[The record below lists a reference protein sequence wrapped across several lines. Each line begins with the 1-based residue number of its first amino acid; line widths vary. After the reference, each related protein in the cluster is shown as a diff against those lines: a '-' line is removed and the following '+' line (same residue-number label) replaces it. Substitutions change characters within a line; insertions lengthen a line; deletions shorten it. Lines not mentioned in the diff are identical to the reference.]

1 MASNENVRLGQFKN
15 RGKDTK
21 ARRQRRID
29 VSVKLRKDKKDEQI
43 QKRRNIDISESLEV
57 SPLQERHNNCTYA
70 RLMTLEEIIAGV
82 ASKDPDLQFQAT
94 QGVRKLLSRER
105 NAPLDEV
112 IASGLVPHLVGFLAH
127 DDCSTIQFEAAW
139 AITNIAS
146 GHSEHTKVVVDDG
159 AVPALVH
166 LISSSHLHIS
176 EQCIWALGN
185 IAGDGPILR
194 DLVLK
199 HGVVAPLISILT
211 ASDFSSL
218 PLSYLRNITW
228 TLSNLCRNKNPP
240 PPTTAVH
247 HMLPALTQLVLSADV
262 EVVAD
267 ACWALSYLTDG
278 ANDRIGMVIEAG
290 VVPRLVQ
297 LLGSPELSILT
308 PTLRA
313 VGNMVTG
320 TDDQTQMVINAGV
333 LPFFENLLQHA
344 RSSVQKEAA
353 WTVSNVTAGRTE
365 QIQAVIDAG
374 LLPWIVQVLQKGE
387 FKAQRE
393 AVWAVT
399 NLTSGGTVGQ
409 IVKLVQLGVLEPL
422 LGLLNVKDSKLLLV
436 IIDALENVFSAA
448 QQVDET
454 TSLCL
459 MVEELG
465 GVDRL
470 EVLQTHPNEDVYKA
484 ALKLIT
490 KYFSEEEEEVHDVAP
505 EVSENAFEFQVTNQQ
520 SDFTF

>member
-1 MASNENVRLGQFKN
+1 MASNENVRFGQFKN
-15 RGKDTK
+15 KGKDTK
-21 ARRQRRID
+21 ERRQRRID
-29 VSVKLRKDKKDEQI
+29 VNVKLRKEKKDEQI
-43 QKRRNIDISESLEV
+43 QKRRNVDVSESLEV
-57 SPLQERHNNCTYA
+57 SPLQERHTNCTLA

-82 ASKDPDLQFQAT
+82 TSQNPDLQFKAT

-127 DDCSTIQFEAAW
+127 DCSTMQFEAAW
-139 AITNIAS
+139 ALTNIAS

-166 LISSSHLHIS
+166 LVASPHLHIS

-199 HGVVAPLISILT
+199 HGVIAPLLSILT
-211 ASDFSSL
+211 SSLVSSL
-218 PLSYLRNITW
+218 PVSYQRNITW

-240 PPTTAVH
+240 PPMTAVQQ
-247 HMLPALTQLVLSADV
+247 MLPALTQLVLSVDV

-320 TDDQTQMVINAGV
+320 TDEQTQMVINAGA
-333 LPFFENLLQHA
+333 LPFFESLLQHA

-374 LLPWIVQVLQKGE
+374 LLPGIVQVLKKGE

-409 IVKLVQLGVLEPL
+409 IVKLVQLGLLEPL

-436 IIDALENVFSAA
+436 ILDALENVFSAA

-484 ALKLIT
+484 ALNLIT
-490 KYFSEEEEEVHDVAP
+490 KYFSEEEEDIHDLAP
-505 EVSENAFEFQVTNQQ
+505 EVLENAFEFQVSSQESN
-520 SDFTF
+520 FTF